1 MLKKIKNLF
10 YGWWIVIGSFLL
22 LVLTGGTALYGFT
35 AFFNPIS
42 SELMWGSAA
51 ISFAF
56 SLRSIEGGLLQPFI
70 GLFIERVGVR
80 KCIFAGLTLMG
91 LSMFLLS
98 RMTTLTMFYVGFL
111 LLSLGFTMA
120 AGIPQYTAVANWFK
134 KRRSLALG
142 LVTTGWGASGLM
154 TPAIA
159 MMIRF
164 VGWRQTMFFLCPFIL
179 VIGLPLSFIIRD
191 RPQSYGMQ
199 PDGVLLEGNSTDS
212 DKYQEV
218 DPGLTLKESLKTR
231 TFWMLFFYTLCIE
244 FAFSTIPIQEMPH
257 LINVGISEK
266 MAASAMAG
274 YALVSLVGRI
284 LISWLGDKYSKKG
297 LLLISAVMQ
306 STGFF
311 IYANI
316 SSPWMI
322 IPFIILYGPGFGAT
336 TALLP
341 AIQADYF
348 GTRSFASIRGM
359 MSLGYSIGGIIAPV
373 LAGLFFDI
381 HHSYRVIFEIY
392 ALLAALSIPGL
403 MMIPKRKI

>member
-1 MLKKIKNLF
+1 MKNLF

-70 GLFIERVGVR
+70 GIFIERVGVR

-111 LLSLGFTMA
+111 ILSLGFTMA

-159 MMIRF
+159 MMIRL
-164 VGWRQTMFFLCPFIL
+164 VGWRQTIFLLCPLIL
-179 VIGLPLSFIIRD
+179 VIGIPLSFIIRD
-191 RPQSYGMQ
+191 RPQSYGMH
-199 PDGVLLEGNSTDS
+199 PDGVLLEGNSTNS

-218 DPGLTLKESLKTR
+218 DPGHTLKESLKTR
-231 TFWMLFFYTLCIE
+231 TFWMLFLYTLCIE

-266 MAASAMAG
+266 LAASAMAG
-274 YALVSLVGRI
+274 YALVGLVGRI
-284 LISWLGDKYSKKG
+284 GISWLGDKYSKKG
-297 LLLISAVMQ
+297 LLMISAVMQ

-359 MSLGYSIGGIIAPV
+359 MSLGYSISGIIAPV

-381 HHSYRVIFEIY
+381 YHSYRVIFEIY

>member
-164 VGWRQTMFFLCPFIL
+164 VG
-179 VIGLPLSFIIRD
+179 
-191 RPQSYGMQ
+191 
-199 PDGVLLEGNSTDS
+199 
-212 DKYQEV
+212 
-218 DPGLTLKESLKTR
+218 
-231 TFWMLFFYTLCIE
+231 
-244 FAFSTIPIQEMPH
+244 
-257 LINVGISEK
+257 
-266 MAASAMAG
+266 
-274 YALVSLVGRI
+274 
-284 LISWLGDKYSKKG
+284 
-297 LLLISAVMQ
+297 
-306 STGFF
+306 
-311 IYANI
+311 
-316 SSPWMI
+316 
-322 IPFIILYGPGFGAT
+322 
-336 TALLP
+336 
-341 AIQADYF
+341 
-348 GTRSFASIRGM
+348 
-359 MSLGYSIGGIIAPV
+359 
-373 LAGLFFDI
+373 
-381 HHSYRVIFEIY
+381 
-392 ALLAALSIPGL
+392 
-403 MMIPKRKI
+403 